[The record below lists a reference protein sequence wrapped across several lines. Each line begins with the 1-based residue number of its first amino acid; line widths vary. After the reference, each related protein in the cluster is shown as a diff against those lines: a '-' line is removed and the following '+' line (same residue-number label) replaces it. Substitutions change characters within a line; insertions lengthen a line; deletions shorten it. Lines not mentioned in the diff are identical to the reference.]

1 MKAKTPP
8 QIFEETGKVM
18 YLTPQGMGRLQDEE
32 GKEFDLPYCLPGE
45 TVRYEKVKRKR
56 HTDYYFREVL
66 KPSPNRNMPIC
77 PHFTRCGGC
86 TLQHLNTSEYAEF
99 KKSIV
104 TNHLQQYGLN
114 IYAVRDP
121 IILQAGQR
129 RRTNMDI
136 RKRKDTIFLGY
147 HQLKSHSVTNI
158 GPCPVLEPAIECLLD
173 PLSTC
178 LDQILEN
185 YQSAKIFI
193 THTDAGIDA
202 SLEIQEIKELSPQQR
217 QLLIDFAQSN
227 NLCRFMFR
235 YRKTR
240 DVLHCKKQP
249 YVLIDNIRVA
259 VDPWSFLQ
267 SSKAADRYLTQWI
280 HSHITPSK
288 TSKIYDLFCGRGTF
302 TLPLSRV
309 RETIGVE
316 LDQSAL
322 QALENAN
329 QALGEDA
336 RPITLVQQNL
346 FEEPLK
352 SNTFNPDDIVVIDP
366 PRAGA
371 QAQCEELARS
381 RVGKIIYVSC
391 NPETFARDCHILEKS
406 GYTVTIVYVLDQ
418 FIYTPHLEVVGI
430 IERL

>member
-8 QIFEETGKVM
+8 QISEEIGKVM
-18 YLTPQGMGRLQDEE
+18 YLTPHGMGRIQDDD

-56 HTDYYFREVL
+56 HTDYYFREVI
-66 KPSPNRNMPIC
+66 KPSPNRNAPIC

-86 TLQHLNTSEYAEF
+86 TLQHLNASEYAEF

-104 TNHLQQYGLN
+104 TNHLQQYGLDV
-114 IYAVRDP
+114 YVVQDP
-121 IILQAGQR
+121 VILKAGQR

-147 HQLKSHSVTNI
+147 HQLKSYSVTNI
-158 GPCPVLEPAIECLLD
+158 GPCPVLDPAIECLLD
-173 PLSTC
+173 PLSAC
-178 LDQILEN
+178 LDQVLEN

-193 THTDAGIDA
+193 TNTDVGIDA
-202 SLEIQEIKELSPQQR
+202 SLEIQEIKELTPQQR
-217 QLLIDFAQSN
+217 QILSDFAQSH

-240 DVLHCKKQP
+240 DILHVREQP
-249 YVLIDNIRVA
+249 YVVIDGIAVS

-267 SSKAADRYLTQWI
+267 SSKAADDHLTQWVL
-280 HSHITPSK
+280 SHVSPSS
-288 TSKIYDLFCGRGTF
+288 TGKIYDLFCGRGTF
-302 TLPLSRV
+302 TFPLSRV
-309 RETIGVE
+309 RETVGVE
-316 LDQSAL
+316 LDQHAL
-322 QALENAN
+322 QALDSAN
-329 QALGEDA
+329 QALGVDA
-336 RPITLVQQNL
+336 RPITLIQQNL

-352 SNTFNPDDIVVIDP
+352 ASTFNPDDIVVIDP

-371 QAQCEELARS
+371 QMQCEELARS

-391 NPETFARDCHILEKS
+391 NPETFARDCQILEKG
-406 GYTVTIVYVLDQ
+406 GYTLTMVYVLDQ

-430 IERL
+430 LERL